1 MNPVYSEA
9 STCMHQ
15 VRRGRPLQSCRPYT
29 SICRPGMCWLKQVQ
43 MRVHTA
49 VLLKEFGQ
57 HRLPET
63 TLALWP
69 RQAVDLMPMLQSLS
83 LLLTDLQCKSCK
95 PVVLFLHWMSCITS
109 KPGCEI
115 LPSICWAACK
125 LKFLTL
131 S

>member
-1 MNPVYSEA
+1 
-9 STCMHQ
+9 
-15 VRRGRPLQSCRPYT
+15 
-29 SICRPGMCWLKQVQ
+29 MCWLKQVQ

-83 LLLTDLQCKSCK
+83 LLLQICNAKAASLLCY
-95 PVVLFLHWMSCITS
+95 LCI
-109 KPGCEI
+109 GCHV
-115 LPSICWAACK
+115 
-125 LKFLTL
+125 
-131 S
+131 